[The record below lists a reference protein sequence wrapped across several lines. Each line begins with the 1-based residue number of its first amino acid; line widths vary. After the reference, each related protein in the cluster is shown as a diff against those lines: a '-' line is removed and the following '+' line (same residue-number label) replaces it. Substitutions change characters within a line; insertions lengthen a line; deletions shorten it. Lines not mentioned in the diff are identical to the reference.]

1 MVAGL
6 HDKSSVEGIK
16 SIMRKVM
23 RRAVHYRWAA
33 ELRDMI
39 ISSGGDPAVAV
50 AVPVA
55 TAATRHGQAAAA
67 ARVILSCSQES
78 SRRPSYTVKG
88 RPRDVWGEIRART
101 EMDAR

>member
-1 MVAGL
+1 MVAGI
-6 HDKSSVEGIK
+6 HDRSSVNGIQA
-16 SIMRKVM
+16 ITRKVM
-23 RRAVHYRWAA
+23 RKAVHKRWAA

-55 TAATRHGQAAAA
+55 TADTRHRQAAAA
-67 ARVILSCSQES
+67 ARVIQSCSQES

-101 EMDAR
+101 EKK